1 MKRKFKTTYLICGLA
16 VGFFGSFAV
25 AFAAADKPTNVV
37 GPNRSPPIVDIAL
50 RGDGTLTGRV
60 VAPDGTPL
68 SARTVTLS
76 SGTRLLKNIKTN
88 SAGCFV
94 FREVSAGNLVLKSG
108 DYSQHMRVWPQASAP
123 PIAQA
128 EAKLVCGPTVRGQF
142 GGTIGGFTA
151 PSIHPARY
159 LRHPATIGGVI
170 GLAIAAPLAIHN
182 EIASIP
188 ATMVYSP
195 SLSYLPQYP

>member
-1 MKRKFKTTYLICGLA
+1 MKRKFKTTCLICGLT

-25 AFAAADKPTNVV
+25 AFAAADKPTKVV
-37 GPNRSPPIVDIAL
+37 GPSQSPPILDIAL
-50 RGDGTLTGRV
+50 RGDGTLVGCV

-68 SARTVTLS
+68 PARTVTLS
-76 SGTRLLKNIKTN
+76 SGTGLLKSIKTD

-94 FREVSAGNLVLKSG
+94 FREVSAGSLVLKSG
-108 DYSQHMRVWPQASAP
+108 DYSQHMRVWPQTSAP

-170 GLAIAAPLAIHN
+170 GMAIAVPLAIHE
-182 EIASIP
+182 EIASVP
-188 ATMVYSP
+188 ATLVYSP
-195 SLSYLPQYP
+195 SLSYLPQYE